1 VSGLAGDARGACHC
15 ADSHASG
22 MAADD
27 QRSHDFAFTLKLK
40 LCFFANAPVLE
51 ERAED
56 FLRIVE
62 PLWIV
67 RQADTK
73 I

>member
-1 VSGLAGDARGACHC
+1 
-15 ADSHASG
+15 

-56 FLRIVE
+56 FLRIVK

-67 RQADTK
+67 RQADIK